1 MAARIKPNPHIVNDR
16 QQAEGALAEI
26 ASLDRKLES
35 IEHSMQEAIDAAKMQ
50 ASTAQ
55 WANAT
60 PKQRSDICIA
70 ITARA
75 RNLLIQNGYSRE
87 FVYQRI

>member
-1 MAARIKPNPHIVNDR
+1 MVQPVFRKSQIEAFALEYARRVLREQCPSGPT
-16 QQAEGALAEI
+16 E
-26 ASLDRKLES
+26 LDNLTC
-35 IEHSMQEAIDAAKMQ
+35 
-50 ASTAQ
+50 TAQ

>member
-1 MAARIKPNPHIVNDR
+1 MVQPVFRKSQIEAFALEYARRVLREQCPSGPT
-16 QQAEGALAEI
+16 E
-26 ASLDRKLES
+26 LDNLTR
-35 IEHSMQEAIDAAKMQ
+35 
-50 ASTAQ
+50 TAQ
-55 WANAT
+55 WANGT

>member
-1 MAARIKPNPHIVNDR
+1 MVQPVFRKSQIEAFALEYARRVLREQCPSGPT
-16 QQAEGALAEI
+16 E
-26 ASLDRKLES
+26 LDNLTR
-35 IEHSMQEAIDAAKMQ
+35 
-50 ASTAQ
+50 TAQ

-60 PKQRSDICIA
+60 SKQRSDICIA

-75 RNLLIQNGYSRE
+75 RKLLIQNGYSRE

>member
-1 MAARIKPNPHIVNDR
+1 MVQPVFRKSQIEAFALEYARRVLREQCPSAPT
-16 QQAEGALAEI
+16 E
-26 ASLDRKLES
+26 LDNLTR
-35 IEHSMQEAIDAAKMQ
+35 
-50 ASTAQ
+50 TAQ

>member
-1 MAARIKPNPHIVNDR
+1 MVQPVFRKSQIEAFALEYARRVLREQCPSG
-16 QQAEGALAEI
+16 QTE
-26 ASLDRKLES
+26 LDNLTR
-35 IEHSMQEAIDAAKMQ
+35 
-50 ASTAQ
+50 TAQ

>member
-1 MAARIKPNPHIVNDR
+1 MVQPVFRKSQIEAFALDYARRVLREHCPPT
-16 QQAEGALAEI
+16 ALDT
-26 ASLDRKLES
+26 LTR
-35 IEHSMQEAIDAAKMQ
+35 
-50 ASTAQ
+50 TAQ

-60 PKQRSDICIA
+60 PTQRRDICNA

-87 FVYQRI
+87 FVLQRI